1 MSTSETREF
10 RYVATRNFRRCRSFS
25 ARHTFGDNTL
35 TDHMTGDIMTGDT
48 GSTTTGNIAG
58 NIAGLGREKPTCHC

>member
-1 MSTSETREF
+1 MSTSETSRF
-10 RYVATRNFRRCRSFS
+10 RYVATRNFRHRTSFS

-48 GSTTTGNIAG
+48 
-58 NIAGLGREKPTCHC
+58 AGLGREKPTCQY